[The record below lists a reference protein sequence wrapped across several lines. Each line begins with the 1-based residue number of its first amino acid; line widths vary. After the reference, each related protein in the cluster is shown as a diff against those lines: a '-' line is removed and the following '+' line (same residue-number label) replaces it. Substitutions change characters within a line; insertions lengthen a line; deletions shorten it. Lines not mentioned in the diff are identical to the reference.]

1 MSITIFTA
9 LFVLDTGGQKYAW
22 KHPIVV
28 TSACVA
34 IVGAGTFVLYE
45 RFFAREPIFPV
56 QLLTRYVVVTSYGIL
71 LLQNFSQ
78 TAVRLKLVAA
88 RSSANPL
95 TS

>member
-22 KHPIVV
+22 NHPVVV

-34 IVGAGTFVLYE
+34 VVGAGTFVLYE
-45 RFFAREPIFPV
+45 RFLAKEPIFPV

-78 TAVRLKLVAA
+78 TAVRPNN
-88 RSSANPL
+88 RS
-95 TS
+95 